1 MWNKRWLPESFLS
14 GCQDVTE
21 LDKVLLHEVLALDQV
36 VFGGEILHAVL
47 LYPQTLLPRTLR
59 LHQQELSQRG
69 LGAVRVRTVQ
79 EASPGVLQDAQVRV
93 HVGEL
98 CVAVGAAAAAVA
110 AHRVG
115 AHVQHL
121 VLLVHQE
128 LVGVLGGSHA
138 PCSVPLDVD
147 GPE

>member
-1 MWNKRWLPESFLS
+1 MKNKDGSPESFLS
-14 GCQDVTE
+14 GRQDVAE
-21 LDKVLLHEVLALDQV
+21 LNKVLLHEVLALDQV
-36 VFGGEILHAVL
+36 IFRGKILHAVL
-47 LYPQTLLPRTLR
+47 LYPQTVLSRTL
-59 LHQQELSQRG
+59 LLQYQEPSWWG
-69 LGAVRVRTVQ
+69 LGAVCVGTVQ

-98 CVAVGAAAAAVA
+98 HVAVGAAAAVA

-121 VLLVHQE
+121 VLLVHQK
-128 LVGVLGGSHA
+128 LVGVLGGSH
-138 PCSVPLDVD
+138 PPRSVPLDIN